1 MTTAKQKEASNR
13 NFAIFRLKGM
23 LTQLT
28 KMNKTFPA
36 NKRLL
41 QHRLILARISIKTL
55 IQEIKEL

>member
-28 KMNKTFPA
+28 KMNKTFST
-36 NKRLL
+36 NKRL
-41 QHRLILARISIKTL
+41 QRRLVLARLSIKTL
-55 IQEIKEL
+55 IQEVKEL

>member
-23 LTQLT
+23 LAQLT

-36 NKRLL
+36 NKRL
-41 QHRLILARISIKTL
+41 QRRLILARLSIKTL
-55 IQEIKEL
+55 IQEVKEL